1 MPRVEASERERLVEC
16 GHPALFGW
24 QPLYEREREGG
35 GERGSER
42 EREREGERERER
54 ERERKRASECKSER
68 ESAHA
73 NACIPG
79 CRKL

>member
-24 QPLYEREREGG
+24 QPLYEREGGRGRE
-35 GERGSER
+35 RKR
-42 EREREGERERER
+42 EREREKASECESERVRKRERER
-54 ERERKRASECKSER
+54 ARECM
-68 ESAHA
+68 H
-73 NACIPG
+73 NIPE